1 MKIENR
7 TFLTIVCLLL
17 SLICFGKTESFA
29 VVDTNVGS
37 KPIEVRVAIQVDQ
50 ITDVNQKAENFSIV
64 GNFLMIWQ
72 DSRFAFDPTVGE
84 EKVFSTS
91 QFENF
96 VHEKELTWPR
106 FLFDN
111 QQNNRWIQEE
121 VFVVRPKGEV
131 TYFER
136 FSVTLQAPD
145 FNFHKYPFDIQKFDI
160 QILSLHRDKDY
171 IFVVDPDY
179 NEMGNKLGEDEWI
192 VGPYSTFVESI
203 KEIRGTNSHFTYS
216 FTATRHLDYY
226 LFRIFLPLLLIVIVA
241 YATFF
246 MRDYSKRVDYSAA
259 NLLTF
264 VMFNF
269 AVGSDLPRLG
279 YLTFIDSILV
289 LAFVATAITVI
300 TNVIIKR
307 LDVTGRKTLAKQW
320 DKAIIWGYPILYVG
334 GIGLIYYYIY
344 FG

>member
-1 MKIENR
+1 MKRENC
-7 TFLTIVCLLL
+7 TFLTFICLPIL
-17 SLICFGKTESFA
+17 LICFGKTESLA
-29 VVDTNVGS
+29 AVDTNEGR
-37 KPIEVRVAIQVDQ
+37 KPIEVRVSIQIDQ

-64 GNFLMIWQ
+64 GNFMMIWQ
-72 DSRFAFDPTVGE
+72 DSRFAFDSAVGE
-84 EKVFSTS
+84 EKVFSSS

-96 VHEKELTWPR
+96 AHEKELTWPR
-106 FLFDN
+106 FLFNN
-111 QQNNRWIQEE
+111 QQDKRWIQEE
-121 VFVVRPKGEV
+121 LFVVRPKGEV
-131 TYFER
+131 TYLER

-160 QILSLHRDKDY
+160 HILSLHQDKDY
-171 IFVVDPDY
+171 IFVVDSDH
-179 NEMGNKLGEDEWI
+179 NEMGINLGEDEWI
-192 VGPYSTFVESI
+192 IGPYSTFVDSI
-203 KEIRGTNSHFTYS
+203 KEIRGTHSHFTYS
-216 FTATRHLDYY
+216 FTAKRHLDYY
-226 LFRIFLPLLLIVIVA
+226 FFRIFLPLLLIVSVA

-289 LAFVATAITVI
+289 LAFVVTAVTVI

-307 LDVTGRKTLAKQW
+307 LDITGKKTVAKRW
-320 DKAIIWGYPILYVG
+320 DRTILWGYPILYVG
-334 GIGLIYYYIY
+334 GLGLIYYIY
-344 FG
+344 LS

>member
-1 MKIENR
+1 MKIEIG
-7 TFLTIVCLLL
+7 TFLTFVSLLI
-17 SLICFGKTESFA
+17 SLICLGKTETFA
-29 VVDTNVGS
+29 AVDTNEGN

-50 ITDVNQKAENFSIV
+50 ITNVDQKAENFSIV
-64 GNFLMIWQ
+64 GNLLMIWQ
-72 DSRFAFDPTVGE
+72 DSRFAFDSAVGE

-96 VHEKELTWPR
+96 AHEKELTWPR
-106 FLFDN
+106 FIFDN
-111 QQNNRWIQEE
+111 QQDHRWIQEE

-136 FSVTLQAPD
+136 FTVTLQAPA
-145 FNFHKYPFDIQKFDI
+145 FNFHKYPFDTQKFDI
-160 QILSLHRDKDY
+160 QILSLHRVKDY
-171 IFVVDPDY
+171 IFVVNPSY
-179 NEMGNKLGEDEWI
+179 NEMGTNLGEDEWI
-192 VGPYSTFVESI
+192 VGPFSTFVDSI
-203 KEIRGTNSHFTYS
+203 KEIRGTNSNFTYS
-216 FTATRHLDYY
+216 FTAKRHLEYY
-226 LFRIFLPLLLIVIVA
+226 FFRIFLPLLLIVIVA

-246 MRDYSKRVDYSAA
+246 MRDYPKRVDYSAA

-279 YLTFIDSILV
+279 YLTFIDSILA
-289 LAFVATAITVI
+289 LAFVATAVTVI

-307 LDVTGRKTLAKQW
+307 LDVTGRKTVAKQW
-320 DKAIIWGYPILYVG
+320 DKTILWGYPILYVG
-334 GIGLIYYYIY
+334 GIGLIYYIY